1 MMTIEAFL
9 TARWNNRFSLGLGLL
24 FFSFAAFAAFT
35 KVLTAN
41 DAFTG
46 LVLIGCLF

>member
-1 MMTIEAFL
+1 MTIDAFM
-9 TARWNNRFSLGLGLL
+9 TARWNNRFTLGLGLI
-24 FFSFAAFAAFT
+24 FFSYIAVVLFAAALSAS
-35 KVLTAN
+35 